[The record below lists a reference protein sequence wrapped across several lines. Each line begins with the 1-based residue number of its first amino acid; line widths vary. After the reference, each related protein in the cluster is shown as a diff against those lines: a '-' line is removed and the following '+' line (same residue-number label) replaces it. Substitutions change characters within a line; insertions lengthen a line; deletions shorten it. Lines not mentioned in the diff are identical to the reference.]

1 MRTTDLSK
9 PTAEFVGPFGA
20 TADTLWGHPLGS
32 AGDGGQAPVEDDVT
46 SHRAA
51 VAVWAVESGLTMSD
65 FQQSY
70 VDQCVADL
78 LDQHPAMRCIDAERL
93 VLSTT
98 PWLDDRA
105 A

>member
-9 PTAEFVGPFGA
+9 STAEFLRQFGA
-20 TADTLWGHPLGS
+20 TADTLWVHPLGS
-32 AGDGGQAPVEDDVT
+32 TGDGGQAPVDDDVT

-51 VAVWAVESGLTMSD
+51 AAVWAVESGLTMSD
-65 FQQSY
+65 FQHAY

-93 VLSTT
+93 VLGAS